1 MMKQGLTQG
10 NTGKLHPGHWKGNMI
25 NKKEVDKPFTT
36 EIRNKTKGKN
46 ELTQTCSNLYVI
58 SSQNI

>member
-10 NTGKLHPGHWKGNMI
+10 NTGKLQPGNMI

-36 EIRNKTKGKN
+36 EIRNKT
-46 ELTQTCSNLYVI
+46 
-58 SSQNI
+58 